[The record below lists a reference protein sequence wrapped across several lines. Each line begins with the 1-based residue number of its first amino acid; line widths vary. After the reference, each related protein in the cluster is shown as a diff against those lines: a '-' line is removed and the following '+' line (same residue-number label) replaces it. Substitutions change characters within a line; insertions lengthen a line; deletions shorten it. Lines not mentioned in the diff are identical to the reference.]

1 VIFKHAHSATKNPK
15 AWLRLSSLRV
25 APTASLTARVAHHLR
40 ASFVLLLLAAVLVPM
55 TAKAQQRVV
64 LEGWLEYG
72 GTDSNYPLVLRA
84 DPGGEIQAYLQ
95 DRYSE
100 VVASNSDYVRVTA
113 ERVTD
118 YVITPHRFVIIKR
131 HPSTAAAPEGLSII
145 FDPGRF
151 SEFGGSGD
159 LLPVD
164 TDKDGTPDSEDHDDD
179 GDGMSDDYEL
189 ANGLQRLIDDAG
201 LDKDSDGQSNFEEF
215 LWQTVANDAS
225 SRFSMSV
232 TEIPETDDVSLSWQ
246 AVTGR
251 IYSILYTPD
260 LVIQPVSIRS
270 PITVPTNQFYN
281 ETLTN
286 GQNGFYILGCQLG
299 PP

>member
-1 VIFKHAHSATKNPK
+1 
-15 AWLRLSSLRV
+15 
-25 APTASLTARVAHHLR
+25 
-40 ASFVLLLLAAVLVPM
+40 LLLAAVLTPV

-64 LEGWLEYG
+64 LEGWLEID
-72 GTDSNYPLVLRA
+72 GTDASYPLILRA
-84 DPGGEIQAYLQ
+84 DPGGEIQAYLE
-95 DRYSE
+95 DPYYE
-100 VVASNSDYVRVTA
+100 VGASHFDYVRVTA
-113 ERVTD
+113 ERLTD
-118 YVITPHRFVIIKR
+118 YVVTPDRFVIIKR
-131 HPSTAAAPEGLSII
+131 HPSTATAPEGLSII

-151 SEFGGSGD
+151 SEFGGSGNPAPP
-159 LLPVD
+159 LPVD
-164 TDKDGTPDSEDHDDD
+164 TDQDGTPDSEDHDDD

-246 AVTGR
+246 AATGR

-270 PITVPTNQFYN
+270 PITVPTNQLYN
-281 ETLTN
+281 VTLTED
-286 GQNGFYILGCQLG
+286 GPSGFYILGCQLG
-299 PP
+299 SP